1 MRGTGSRPGCLAMA
15 RPALLL
21 LALAHSY
28 GAAAQYCSEQ
38 RNLALVNG
46 QIYAMDGNNTVHN
59 SVLIKGGFFVA
70 LDDQDYAQHNCT
82 DVIDLDGRTVI
93 PGLIDNHVHFV
104 RLQNRPGYDTRAIE
118 STFTLAE
125 VLAAISARSLKV
137 PDGELISAIGGIRRW
152 QWAEGRFPTMQELD
166 LAAPNHPVYLSEF
179 GFGPGQVN
187 SAARRLLIA
196 GGVRVGND
204 GSVAERED
212 TARAYEVLAATLD
225 DNHRARQ
232 LRDVIAWAN
241 EVGLTGAM
249 DMSGTVPG
257 VGFLDQRTGYEP
269 IVSLDRAGQLNLRT
283 RLYLP
288 ALDEDAELSQL
299 QDRLDNSFHN
309 FGSDMLKVIGIGEWS
324 VGRSLFNEQ
333 PLGDAATDAQ
343 HRIAERG
350 WTYHQHLHSPA
361 EIDAHLDVWEALDPE
376 YDLSALR
383 WTAGHMS
390 GATPELIERVVNLG
404 LGIGAHGQPYSQRGR
419 GGPPWRSIV
428 ESDAAAKAAGSDGAR
443 ISPFNPWLMIYYM
456 VTGRNSAGE
465 TTNAGETIS
474 RMQAVRLYSS
484 ADQGW
489 FTKEEDKLGGIG
501 IGRYADLVV
510 LNTDVFDREAVP
522 DDDIRRMRSV
532 LTVVGG
538 RIVYTD
544 GSLSI
549 Q

>member
-1 MRGTGSRPGCLAMA
+1 MPRISGSPARFAMA

-21 LALAHSY
+21 MALAHNY
-28 GAAAQYCSEQ
+28 GAAAQYCPEQ

-46 QIYAMDGNNTVHN
+46 QIYAMDDDNTVHN
-59 SVLIKGGFFVA
+59 SVLIRGGFFVA
-70 LDDQDYAQHNCT
+70 LDEQDFAQQDCT
-82 DVIDLDGRTVI
+82 DVIDLEGRTVI

-104 RLQNRPGYDTRAIE
+104 RIQNRPGYDTRAIE
-118 STFTLAE
+118 STFSVAE
-125 VLAAISARSLKV
+125 VLAAISARSLEV
-137 PDGELISAIGGIRRW
+137 PEGELITAIGGIRRW
-152 QWAEGRFPTMQELD
+152 QWAEGRFPSMQELD
-166 LAAPNHPVYLSEF
+166 RAAPNHPVYLSEF

-187 SAARRLLIA
+187 SAARELLLNA
-196 GGVRVGND
+196 GVQVD
-204 GSVAERED
+204 GDGAVAERED

-225 DNHRARQ
+225 DEHRRRQ
-232 LRDVIAWAN
+232 LQDVIAWAN
-241 EVGLTGAM
+241 AVGLTGAM

-257 VGFLDQRTGYEP
+257 VGFLDQSTGYEP

-288 ALDEDAELSQL
+288 ALDEDAELRQL

-324 VGRSLFNEQ
+324 VGRSLFNAQ

-343 HRIAERG
+343 RRIAERG

-390 GATPELIERVVNLG
+390 GVTPELIERVVNLG

-428 ESDAAAKAAGSDGAR
+428 ESNAAAKAAGSDGAR

-465 TTNAGETIS
+465 ITNAEETIS

-489 FTKEEDKLGGIG
+489 FTKEEDKLGGIE
-501 IGRYADLVV
+501 IGRYADIVV
-510 LNTDVFDREAVP
+510 LNANVFDPATVP
-522 DDDIRRMRSV
+522 DDEIRRMRSA
-532 LTVVGG
+532 LTIVGG
-538 RIVYTD
+538 RIVYSNGTV
-544 GSLSI
+544 SI